1 MSAVAVRM
9 QGMSKRFPGVIALDH
24 VDLEVRR
31 GEVMALVGENG
42 AGKST
47 LLKIL
52 AGMYTP
58 DAGVVEVGGEVVQ
71 LGSPRLSQAHGIAVI
86 HQELN
91 LAPHLSVAENI
102 WVGREPRT
110 RLRTVDFGRMR
121 ADSVALLRELGIRQD
136 PDALVG
142 SLSIARQQM
151 VEIAKA
157 LSADAGIVVMDEPT
171 SSVTEDE
178 VDVLLDIVRRL
189 RDRGVAVIYVS
200 HRLREIFDVA
210 DRITVL
216 RDGRNVG
223 EVLQTS
229 ASSPAEVVNRMV
241 GRDIDQVF
249 GHRLEAVPEEPPVL
263 EVRGLRSG
271 PRVKDV
277 SFDVRAG
284 EILGVAGLVGAGR
297 SESARAVFGMEPVEA
312 GEILLDGTPVHW
324 RGPMEAIAAG
334 VALVPEDRKGSALFL
349 DLPVSVNIVSACPQR
364 VSRVGWL
371 SSDREQGLS
380 REYAERL
387 NLRTNALRQPVRS
400 LSGGNQQKAVLAR
413 WLATNPRV
421 LLLDEPTRG
430 VDMGAKEEI
439 YGLMRTIAATG
450 VAIVMISSEL
460 NEVLGMSDRVVVL
473 REGRV
478 AGELSG
484 DEMSERAV
492 MSMAT
497 GVHERG
503 VA

>member
-71 LGSPRLSQAHGIAVI
+71 LGTPRLSQAHGIAVI

-121 ADSVALLRELGIRQD
+121 ADSQALLRELGIKQD

-241 GRDIDQVF
+241 GRDIEQVF
-249 GHRLEAVPEEPPVL
+249 GHRLEAVPEEHPVL

-312 GEILLDGTPVHW
+312 GEILLDGAPVRW
-324 RGPMEAIAAG
+324 QSPMEAIAAG

-349 DLPVSVNIVSACPQR
+349 DLPVSVNVVSACPKR
-364 VSRVGWL
+364 VSRFGWL
-371 SSDREQGLS
+371 STDREQGLS
-380 REYAERL
+380 REYAQRL
-387 NLRTNALRQPVRS
+387 NLRTNALPQPVRS

>member
-1 MSAVAVRM
+1 MADAQTIAETILQAHPDLTAFVGIGGSDLPGIAGALKSSNTCGTVKAVGFDVVDQGIEAMRNGCVDALISQKPFGMTAQALDTLIKMHDGHLGPARRLRHRHRGRRGHARHPRRRSSTRARTDHRVRPTSAGRWAGPIRMETAMSAVAVRM
-9 QGMSKRFPGVIALDH
+9 QGMSKRFPGVIALDQ

-71 LGSPRLSQAHGIAVI
+71 LGTPRLSQAHGIAVI

-121 ADSVALLRELGIRQD
+121 ADSAALLRELGIAQD

-249 GHRLEAVPEEPPVL
+249 GHRLEAVAATSRPCSRCGAC
-263 EVRGLRSG
+263 VRGHGSRTSASTCAPARSSGSRVWSG
-271 PRVKDV
+271 PAAASRRGRC
-277 SFDVRAG
+277 SGWSRSTPARSCWT
-284 EILGVAGLVGAGR
+284 AGR
-297 SESARAVFGMEPVEA
+297 CAGRARCRRSPPAWRWCPRTARAA
-312 GEILLDGTPVHW
+312 
-324 RGPMEAIAAG
+324 R
-334 VALVPEDRKGSALFL
+334 
-349 DLPVSVNIVSACPQR
+349 
-364 VSRVGWL
+364 
-371 SSDREQGLS
+371 SSWTCR
-380 REYAERL
+380 
-387 NLRTNALRQPVRS
+387 
-400 LSGGNQQKAVLAR
+400 
-413 WLATNPRV
+413 
-421 LLLDEPTRG
+421 
-430 VDMGAKEEI
+430 
-439 YGLMRTIAATG
+439 
-450 VAIVMISSEL
+450 
-460 NEVLGMSDRVVVL
+460 
-473 REGRV
+473 
-478 AGELSG
+478 
-484 DEMSERAV
+484 
-492 MSMAT
+492 
-497 GVHERG
+497 
-503 VA
+503 